1 MQFFQLRSVLA
12 ARRLKSLVTL
22 FLKYGLG
29 ELAGLLGHRYKV
41 FPRRQDGPDA
51 VPNLTIWER
60 LRNIMEDM
68 GPTTIKIGQIL
79 SMRPDLV
86 PAELCDTLRELQED
100 VYHEEYTDI
109 VKVVED
115 SYGKR
120 LTEVFASFNVRPV
133 AAASLS
139 QVHKATLK
147 DGRVV
152 AVKVRRP
159 KIMDTI
165 LADLEILRFLAVRI
179 HERAQSLRP
188 YNLPDVVAEISKT
201 LMRELDFRNEARNII
216 LFNKMFEDD
225 PQVMAPDVLPAL
237 TTSAVLVMEFVDG
250 VRIDEFQGDLETRRT
265 LAEKGLDAVVRQLMV
280 HGFFHA
286 DPHMGNLKIVGKDT
300 LCYLDWGMAGHFTRA
315 QRSALV
321 DYVLAIVENDAEKV
335 ARVALAMAVKV
346 PPLLDKERFQA
357 EIMFLLD
364 TVRAPLHGEV
374 NLGRFLLDL
383 TGLCRNYG
391 ITVRPDYILMARA
404 LIATEAAGQA
414 LYPPFNAV
422 QSLQPVALRWL
433 VKRYSLL
440 FSDKPLL
447 EDIQD
452 NAKHLLTLPS
462 RLDTLLNVLESGQFK
477 MDMKVVDHE
486 DMMTN
491 LRQVSN
497 RLGAALIA
505 ASLVIGSSLLFLSN
519 IGPHWGELPV
529 FGLIGFVLSGVFS
542 VWLILHM
549 VMKSG

>member
-22 FLKYGLG
+22 FIKYGLG
-29 ELAGLLGHRYKV
+29 ELASLLGHRYKI
-41 FPRRQDGPDA
+41 FPRREEEAGP
-51 VPNLTIWER
+51 VPHQTIWER
-60 LRNIMEDM
+60 LRNVMEDM

-86 PAELCDTLRELQED
+86 PAELCDTLRDLQED
-100 VYHEEYTDI
+100 VYHEEYTSI

-115 SYGKR
+115 SLKLK
-120 LTEVFASFNVRPV
+120 LTDVFASFNVRPV

-139 QVHKATLK
+139 QVHKAVLK

-159 KIMDTI
+159 KIMETI
-165 LADLEILRFLAVRI
+165 VADLEILRFLAIRI
-179 HERAQSLRP
+179 HERAQSLRM
-188 YNLPDVVAEISKT
+188 YNLPEVVAEISKT
-201 LMRELDFRNEARNII
+201 LTREMDFRNEARNII

-225 PQVMAPDVLPAL
+225 PQIMAPKIIPEW
-237 TTSAVLVMEFVDG
+237 TTDAVLVMEFVEG
-250 VRIDEFQGDLETRRT
+250 VRIDEFEGDLETRRA

-300 LCYLDWGMAGHFTRA
+300 LCYMDWGMAGHFTRA

-335 ARVALAMAVKV
+335 ARVVMTMAVKV

-357 EIMFLLD
+357 DIMFILD

-374 NLGRFLLDL
+374 NLGRFLLEL
-383 TGLCRNYG
+383 TGLSRNYG

-404 LIATEAAGQA
+404 LIATEAAGRA

-433 VKRYSLL
+433 VKRYTLL
-440 FSDKPLL
+440 FSDKPVI
-447 EDIQD
+447 EDIQT
-452 NAKHLLTLPS
+452 NLKTLLTLPS
-462 RLDTLLNVLESGQFK
+462 RLERLLSVVESGQLG
-477 MDMKVVDHE
+477 MDVRVADHE

-491 LRQVSN
+491 LRRVAN
-497 RLGAALIA
+497 RLAAALIA

-529 FGLIGFVLSGVFS
+529 FGLIGFILSGLFS
-542 VWLILHM
+542 VWLVLHM
-549 VMKSG
+549 VTKSG